1 METYNIESLHEYVK
15 LATKHMKKL
24 QKAGDLIKMPSLLPE
39 VSVTLDKETSSVN
52 IELYINKPINMLR
65 VEMKAFPLSKLYG
78 KKRNKMINTYHKY

>member
-1 METYNIESLHEYVK
+1 METYNIESLREYVK

-24 QKAGDLIKMPSLLPE
+24 QKAGELIKMPSLLPE
-39 VSVTLDKETSSVN
+39 VSVTLDKETNSLKT
-52 IELYINKPINMLR
+52 ILHINKPIDMLR